1 MAWENDANQLENIF
15 LPLSKLGM
23 EGKLYTDLYLPD
35 LLNIGNCKYT
45 DKKHIYE
52 WDKHSTAYL

>member
-52 WDKHSTAYL
+52 